1 MQRFFQQTQQAF
13 FFSLGFYV
21 LTILFF
27 LLKVGFAPILF
38 SISLLLSLVWV
49 VLVLMEIM
57 RSVRITNLERL
68 MLILFVIIANIVAG
82 FVYFYFLRERVT
94 GLKKIKKK

>member
-1 MQRFFQQTQQAF
+1 MHRFFQQTQQAF
-13 FFSLGFYV
+13 YFSLGFY
-21 LTILFF
+21 LLSGLFF
-27 LLKVGFAPILF
+27 LLKVGYAPVLL

-49 VLVLMEIM
+49 ILVLMEIM

-68 MLILFVIIANIVAG
+68 VLLLFVIVANIIAG

-94 GLKKIKKK
+94 GFKKIKKK